1 MSFKKNFYWG
11 AATAS
16 YQIEGAYNED
26 GKSLNIWDTFCQIP
40 GRIDNFDNGNVAC
53 DHYHRYKEDVKLM
66 KEIGLKA
73 YRFSLNWSRILPNGT
88 GEVNQKGIDFYN
100 NLIDELL
107 AAGIEPFVTL
117 YHWDLPLALDKL
129 GGWRNPLMV
138 QWFENYA
145 KVVAEH
151 FSDRVKHF
159 MTINEPQVV
168 INLGYYVGSHAP
180 GLKLTLS
187 DVFDAQFIL
196 LKAHGAA
203 VKALRTYGKQD
214 LMIGYAPCY
223 NFNVPKTE
231 SPEDIQATKDTIFHF
246 DKPEEAFNSLI
257 WYNDPI
263 IFGKFPER
271 EYEICAPYMP
281 KITPED
287 MALISQPIDFV
298 GHNNYWGST
307 VSYREGLP
315 PYMSD
320 NIGFSNPP
328 HQWPTS
334 PDSLYWGTK
343 FLAERYQKPILI
355 TENGRAV
362 LDEVSSDGKVHD
374 PVRIHMI
381 NGYLKGLKKSISEGT
396 DVIGYFYWSLM
407 DNFEWTYGYHDRFGL
422 IYVDY
427 PTCDRTLKDSAYR
440 YKEII
445 ESNGEIL

>member
-73 YRFSLNWSRILPNGT
+73 YRFSLSWSRILPNGT

-214 LMIGYAPCY
+214 TRVKTPAIG
-223 NFNVPKTE
+223 PKTGGQHNTYQ
-231 SPEDIQATKDTIFHF
+231 SHTAPGQFLMVKLLLHPRSQQHQHDGCYVIQDCPQAVGRIPIALHQKQPATT
-246 DKPEEAFNSLI
+246 
-257 WYNDPI
+257 
-263 IFGKFPER
+263 
-271 EYEICAPYMP
+271 
-281 KITPED
+281 
-287 MALISQPIDFV
+287 
-298 GHNNYWGST
+298 
-307 VSYREGLP
+307 
-315 PYMSD
+315 
-320 NIGFSNPP
+320 
-328 HQWPTS
+328 
-334 PDSLYWGTK
+334 
-343 FLAERYQKPILI
+343 
-355 TENGRAV
+355 
-362 LDEVSSDGKVHD
+362 
-374 PVRIHMI
+374 
-381 NGYLKGLKKSISEGT
+381 
-396 DVIGYFYWSLM
+396 
-407 DNFEWTYGYHDRFGL
+407 
-422 IYVDY
+422 
-427 PTCDRTLKDSAYR
+427 
-440 YKEII
+440 
-445 ESNGEIL
+445 